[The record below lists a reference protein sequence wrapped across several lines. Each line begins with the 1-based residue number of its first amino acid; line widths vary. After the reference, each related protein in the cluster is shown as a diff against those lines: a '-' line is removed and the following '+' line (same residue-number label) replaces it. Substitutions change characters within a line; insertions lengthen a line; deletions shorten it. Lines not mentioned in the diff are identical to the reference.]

1 MARNTTALTDQE
13 IKNAIGKEKT
23 YKLMDGLGLYLQI
36 TPSGSKAW
44 RFRYRMNNKER
55 TMSFGSYPEVTLK
68 DARGQRDATRSK
80 IALGIDPLKEKQD
93 LKDQQLLKDMQD
105 KNTFEKVVLEYLE
118 HKEEVRDI
126 VPASLLRLKQ
136 RFDIDCMGAKSLKAE
151 IQSLKEL
158 GKSYGIK
165 QARLKEIKKNL
176 DISTVPFAEVTE
188 EQIREIL
195 ANMKKRGSV
204 ISARR
209 FHANLAKLFEWARE
223 MKYIKRG
230 VATVPEMISRDLAL
244 PLRDRATNYPIIDDK
259 ATLGVLLRDIDSCL
273 CEYPT
278 KQALK
283 ILPHLA
289 VRPSN
294 LRSMRW
300 DEIDFDQKLWIIPKG
315 KMKKKTTHV
324 VPLTDYVIGVLNET
338 RGYSGAYDLVF
349 PSHRSKKELSNG
361 TFNYALKKISNGKY
375 KVVGHSFRGIFSTF
389 ANNNLEFDSRV
400 IDVALAHS
408 LSSAVEKAYNRADY
422 LDQRRDLMQW
432 WTDFLLE
439 VKNA

>member
-1 MARNTTALTDQE
+1 MARKTTPLTDQAV
-13 IKNAIGKEKT
+13 KNAKGKDKT

-44 RFRYRMNNKER
+44 RFRYRSNNKER
-55 TMSFGSYPEVTLK
+55 TMSFGSYPDVTLK
-68 DARGQRDATRSK
+68 DARALRDQHRSK
-80 IALGIDPLKEKQD
+80 IALGTDPLKEKAEA
-93 LKDQQLLKDMQD
+93 KEQQRLEEMLSI
-105 KNTFEKVVLEYLE
+105 NTFEKVVYEYLD
-118 HKEEVRDI
+118 HKEEARDI

-151 IQSLKEL
+151 IKSLKEL

-165 QARLKEIKKNL
+165 QTRLKEIKKNL
-176 DISTVPFAEVTE
+176 DISTVPISEVTE

-195 ANMKKRGSV
+195 GNMKDRGSI

-209 FHANLAKLFEWARE
+209 FHANLVKLFEWGRE
-223 MKYIKRG
+223 MKYIPRG
-230 VATVPEMISRDLAL
+230 TMTAPEMISRDLAL
-244 PLRDRATNYPIIDDK
+244 PLSVNATSYPIITDP
-259 ATLGVLLRDIDSCL
+259 ATLGQLLRDIDGYL
-273 CEYPT
+273 GEYPA

-294 LRSMRW
+294 LRQMRW
-300 DEIDFDQKLWIIPKG
+300 DEIDFDQKIWIIPKG

-324 VPLTDYVIGVLNET
+324 VPLTDYVLKILEET

-349 PSHRSKKELSNG
+349 PSHRSKNELSNG
-361 TFNYALKKISNGKY
+361 TFNYALKKISNDKY

-389 ANNNLEFDSRV
+389 ANNNLKFQSRV
-400 IDVALAHS
+400 IDVALAHG
-408 LSSAVEKAYNRADY
+408 LSSAVEKAYNKADY
-422 LDQRRDLMQW
+422 LDQRRKLMRW
-432 WTDFLLE
+432 WTDYLLE
-439 VKNA
+439 LKNV